1 VRLLKR
7 GQSSGKRCHREEIQ
21 ADLEHPFAESSLVTT
36 TVPSEL
42 TATNSLPTARFHR
55 AGASPLRI
63 LLFDTTAHAS
73 PWPLFLEDLGGLAH
87 ENPDHFR
94 YAFVDEARFL
104 LQRSFSDR
112 ATTRVLDWVTMNVRN
127 RRRRAISYRAA
138 SRLLGYRRHPVS
150 SSALNEA
157 LMTKATEFRPNL
169 MVVLMGFHI
178 APEVVAAIRNEI
190 GAITV
195 NYATDD
201 PFNWRTGTP
210 ELIKSIPH
218 YDVYATTKRAIIP
231 DVKRAGGRDVRYV
244 RFGYKSS
251 VHFYEPPVLPDEQK
265 RFSADVAFAG
275 EADADRLPFFRAL
288 LRAIPNLNLALY
300 GGLWNQDGQLRRYF
314 RGAVR
319 GRDFRMAHGGAKIVV
334 NLVRRENRDD
344 HVMRT
349 FEAPACGA
357 FMLHERT
364 ESHLDIYKEG
374 RDAAFFESSDE
385 LIDKVRYYLLHEHER
400 ERIRQA
406 GYSRTISGGHSYR
419 NRLEQILQAASPHP
433 ESITVRLCV

>member
-1 VRLLKR
+1 MPT
-7 GQSSGKRCHREEIQ
+7 S
-21 ADLEHPFAESSLVTT
+21 
-36 TVPSEL
+36 VPSEL
-42 TATNSLPTARFHR
+42 TATSSAPTAGFRA
-55 AGASPLRI
+55 AGASPQRI
-63 LLFDTTAHAS
+63 LLFDTTAHAP
-73 PWPLFLEDLGGLAH
+73 PWPLFLEDLDGLTH

-94 YAFVDEARFL
+94 YTFVDEARFL
-104 LQRSFSDR
+104 LPRSFSNR
-112 ATTRVLDWVTMNVRN
+112 ATTRVLDWVTLNVPN
-127 RRRRAISYRAA
+127 RRRRAIAYRAA

-150 SSALNEA
+150 SSLLNEA
-157 LMTKATEFRPNL
+157 LMTKAAEFRPNL
-169 MVVLMGFHI
+169 VVVLMGFHI

-218 YDVYATTKRAIIP
+218 YDIYATTKQAIIP
-231 DVKRAGGRDVRYV
+231 DVKRAGGREVRYV

-251 VHFYEPPVLPDEQK
+251 VHFYDPPLLPDERK

-300 GGLWNQDGQLRRYF
+300 GGLWNQDGQLRSYF
-314 RGAVR
+314 RGPVR
-319 GRDFRMAHGGAKIVV
+319 GRAFRMAHGGAKIVV

-349 FEAPACGA
+349 FEGPACGA

-385 LIDKVRYYLLHEHER
+385 LIDKVRYYLLHDHER

-406 GYSRTISGGHSYR
+406 GYSRTISAGHSYR
-419 NRLEQILQAASPHP
+419 NRLEQILQAASPQRN
-433 ESITVRLCV
+433 SITLRLRV

>member
-1 VRLLKR
+1 VRR
-7 GQSSGKRCHREEIQ
+7 FQ
-21 ADLEHPFAESSLVTT
+21 AHLEHPFAESSLVTT
-36 TVPSEL
+36 SVPSEL
-42 TATNSLPTARFHR
+42 TATSSLPIAGFRA
-55 AGASPLRI
+55 AGASPVRI

-87 ENPDHFR
+87 ENPDHLR
-94 YAFVDEARFL
+94 YTFVDEARFL
-104 LQRSFSDR
+104 QQPSFSDR

-127 RRRRAISYRAA
+127 RRRRAIAYRTA

-150 SSALNEA
+150 SSVLNEA
-157 LMTKATEFRPNL
+157 LMTTAADFRPNL
-169 MVVLMGFHI
+169 VVVVMGFHI
-178 APEVVAAIRNEI
+178 APEVIAAIRDEI

-201 PFNWRTGTP
+201 PFNWRIGTP
-210 ELIKSIPH
+210 ELIQSIPH
-218 YDVYATTKRAIIP
+218 YDVYATTKQAIIP

-251 VHFYEPPVLPDEQK
+251 VHFYDPPVLPDEQK

-288 LRAIPNLNLALY
+288 LRAIPHLNLALY
-300 GGLWNQDGQLRRYF
+300 GGLWNRDGELRRYF
-314 RGAVR
+314 RGPVR
-319 GRDFRMAHGGAKIVV
+319 GRDFRMAHGGAKVVV

-374 RDAAFFESSDE
+374 RDAAFFGSSEE
-385 LIDKVRYYLLHEHER
+385 LIDKVRYYLRHDHER

-406 GYSRTISGGHSYR
+406 GYARTISAGHSYR
-419 NRLEQILQAASPHP
+419 NRLEQILQAAWPHP
-433 ESITVRLCV
+433 KSITPRLCV